1 MARHP
6 KLRRKDLKKPDE
18 FVTFTRKLVDFARE
32 HATVAI
38 GAALV
43 VAALLLGAGG
53 FSLWTQ
59 MERGAANVA
68 FASARTLFVSEEYK
82 PAQEAFQSVAERYS
96 GTIYGAT
103 ALLYAADSALASGD
117 YETAGTLYRRF
128 LAGDSA
134 PEYLRQAALVRLGL
148 AEERAGRIGEARRT
162 YEEAHGLVGPFAA
175 DALLGQART
184 ARLSGDAAAARRLY
198 EQFLDA
204 HPSSPMLVTVRSEL
218 AALQPPETG
227 AKAQEEPPRN

>member
-6 KLRRKDLKKPDE
+6 KLTRKDLKKPDE
-18 FVTFTRKLVDFARE
+18 FVTFSRKVVDFARE

-38 GAALV
+38 GAALGM
-43 VAALLLGAGG
+43 ATLLLGVGG
-53 FSLWTQ
+53 ISLWTQ
-59 MERGAANVA
+59 MQRGAANVA
-68 FASARTLFVSEEYK
+68 FVSARALFVSEEYK
-82 PAQEAFQSVAERYS
+82 AAQEAFQRVADKYS
-96 GTIYGAT
+96 GTIYGAM
-103 ALLYAADSALASGD
+103 ALLYAADSALAGGD

-148 AEERAGRIGEARRT
+148 AEERTGRIDEARRT

-184 ARLSGDAAAARRLY
+184 ARLSGDAAAAKRLY

-204 HPSSPMLVTVRSEL
+204 HPTSPSLVTVRSEL
-218 AALQPPETG
+218 ASLQPLEPAGE
-227 AKAQEEPPRN
+227 ARQEAPRN